1 MEATGWKY
9 FDLHHSVP
17 KKSKQKQTSKSDNKL
32 MTGFI
37 IVHRTGFFFKFS
49 FKFFSFAK
57 V

>member
-17 KKSKQKQTSKSDNKL
+17 KKSKQKQTSKSENKL
-32 MTGFI
+32 ITGFI